1 MCLLAISARSS
12 DPRHHTLKMH
22 ASGDHIADVEV
33 AQDAALVIS
42 GADPQLEA
50 AVAVVLEELEQNPPP
65 PPNAQQPPPPVRSK
79 L

>member
-1 MCLLAISARSS
+1 M
-12 DPRHHTLKMH
+12 HT
-22 ASGDHIADVEV
+22 SGDHIADVEV
-33 AQDAALVIS
+33 SQDAALVIN